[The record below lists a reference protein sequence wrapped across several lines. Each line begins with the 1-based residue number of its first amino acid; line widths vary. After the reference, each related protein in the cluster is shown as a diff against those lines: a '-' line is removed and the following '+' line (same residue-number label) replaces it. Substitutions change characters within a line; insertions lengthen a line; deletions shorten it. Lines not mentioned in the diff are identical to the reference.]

1 MRLDNFNTRTTM
13 KHFFTPFFTVI
24 TALMLVFSGHAK
36 AYNPYYAPPYQTQ
49 ENPVVTIQNAL
60 DKLKTFSANSQN
72 INPILL
78 RSFIENEI
86 IPHFAFDQMT
96 RWIAGPYARQMSPS
110 ALSELEQRVK
120 QTFLASMAKHL
131 GSYDAEST
139 RVSFRQPQYRGPG
152 EATVTA
158 LIYRQH
164 GGRPDRLEFRMRAH
178 NNSWKIIDVKANGT
192 SAVLYYRKHFMEQL
206 RPYRY

>member
-1 MRLDNFNTRTTM
+1 MTRRIALFIART
-13 KHFFTPFFTVI
+13 FFLSLALSA
-24 TALMLVFSGHAK
+24 TAQ

-49 ENPVVTIQNAL
+49 EDPVITIQTAL
-60 DKLKTFSANSQN
+60 DKLKAFSANSDN
-72 INPILL
+72 INPLLL

-110 ALSELEQRVK
+110 QLAELEQRVK

-131 GSYDAEST
+131 GNYDAEST
-139 RVSFRQPQYRGPG
+139 RVRFRPAQFRSPS

-158 LIYRQH
+158 MIYRQR
-164 GGRPDRLEFRMRAH
+164 GMRPDRLEFRMRAH

-192 SAVLYYRKHFMEQL
+192 SAVLYYRKHFMDQL
-206 RPYRY
+206 RHNYY

>member
-1 MRLDNFNTRTTM
+1 MTR
-13 KHFFTPFFTVI
+13 PF
-24 TALMLVFSGHAK
+24 ALIVTFCLLLSGAAQ

-49 ENPVVTIQNAL
+49 QNPVQTIQDAL
-60 DKLKTFSANSQN
+60 DKLKTFSANSRN

-96 RWIAGPYARQMSPS
+96 RWIAGPYARQMNPA
-110 ALSELEQRVK
+110 ALMELEQRVK

-139 RVSFRQPQYRGPG
+139 RVSFRPAQYRKPT

-158 LIYRQH
+158 LIHRN
-164 GGRPDRLEFRMRAH
+164 GSMRPDRLDFRMRAH

-192 SAVLYYRKHFMEQL
+192 SAVLYYRKHFMNQL
-206 RPYRY
+206 REYRY